1 MSYFSQPIQARTKF
15 SFTLF
20 KTETTMTCAYLIKR
34 VALIALMCISGM
46 VFGEDGKVSA
56 PYGTAKSSSY
66 ADIDQLKQ
74 LKAVWDFNF
83 QDPKSVGF
91 VFNNVAALLKA
102 AQENGPHEIDPVKVV
117 IVSHGPEV
125 VLWAKKNY
133 SKYKD
138 IVDRAASFAQQG
150 VRFEVCK
157 NDAAA
162 LGFKPEDLDGFVTV
176 IPAGPYALTYWQ
188 NKGYAL
194 IAVGATVP
202 TPPFSAYNKEDT
214 NKH

>member
-1 MSYFSQPIQARTKF
+1 MTYAHLLK
-15 SFTLF
+15 
-20 KTETTMTCAYLIKR
+20 KT
-34 VALIALMCISGM
+34 ALIALIGISSM
-46 VFGEDGKVSA
+46 AFAEDEKVA
-56 PYGTAKSSSY
+56 EPYGTAKFSSY
-66 ADIDQLKQ
+66 ADIDKLQQLKV
-74 LKAVWDFNF
+74 VWDFNF
-83 QDPKSVGF
+83 QDPKSVGV

-102 AQENGPHEIDPVKVV
+102 TEDYGPHEIDPIKVV

-138 IVDRAASFAQQG
+138 IVDRAASFSQQG

-162 LGFKPEDLDGFVTV
+162 LGFKPEDLDGFITV

-188 NKGYAL
+188 NKGYAY
-194 IAVGATVP
+194 IAVGATLP
-202 TPPFSAYNKEDT
+202 TPPISAFNKEDT
-214 NKH
+214 NQH